1 MDIDGQLIFERFM
14 LLSCA
19 YLLALPIAWNRERH
33 SRSAGLRTY
42 PLVAIGACGF
52 FIVGQSFLDDNDS
65 NARLIQGLMGG
76 LGFLGGGAILKTEG
90 NVSGMATAASI
101 WITGVIGMSVA
112 LMHFEIAVVLSALS
126 FFTLRFGW
134 EAKKAVGKADEVEQE
149 D

>member
-1 MDIDGQLIFERFM
+1 MDLDWNLILERLF
-14 LLSCA
+14 LVTCA
-19 YLLALPIAWNRERH
+19 YVLALPIGWNRERH

-76 LGFLGGGAILKTEG
+76 LGFLGGGAILKTSDQ
-90 NVSGMATAASI
+90 VSGMATAASI

-112 LMHFEIAVVLSALS
+112 LRHFEVAIVLSVIS
-126 FFTLRFGW
+126 FFTLRLGA
-134 EAKKAVGKADEVEQE
+134 EVKKVVSHSD
-149 D
+149 DI

>member
-1 MDIDGQLIFERFM
+1 MELDWYLVGER
-14 LLSCA
+14 LLLVSCA
-19 YLLALPIAWNRERH
+19 YILALPIAFNRERH

-76 LGFLGGGAILKTEG
+76 LGFLGGGAILKTSDQ
-90 NVSGMATAASI
+90 VSGMATAASI

-112 LMHFEIAVVLSALS
+112 LLHFEVAIVLSVIS
-126 FFTLRFGW
+126 FFTLRFGTTV
-134 EAKKAVGKADEVEQE
+134 KKAVGKAD
-149 D
+149 DA